1 MDTDGDGFLSK
12 KELIVHLEKMVDKV
26 RQDELKVQKEVNK
39 AGIDEVMGMLDD
51 NNDGFIDKDGTVTFA
66 NA

>member
-51 NNDGFIDKDGTVTFA
+51 NNYGFIDKDGTVTFA